1 MLNQENKTTWQ
12 DIVALIVA
20 LLAVASGFALL
31 MMHLTKSMRDTPTPS
46 QQTEA
51 VTAAKE
57 ERELRARVTRLELD
71 VAKLQEAQKQQAK

>member
-12 DIVALIVA
+12 DIVARIVA

-57 ERELRARVTRLELD
+57 GRELRARVTRLELD

>member
-1 MLNQENKTTWQ
+1 
-12 DIVALIVA
+12 
-20 LLAVASGFALL
+20 
-31 MMHLTKSMRDTPTPS
+31 MMHLTKSMCDTPTPS